1 MFSESLKSPS
11 ITCVRD
17 GLKIVFLD
25 YHVVNIRHA
34 WIFLLPLFPSQ
45 FSRCLLHMIGCSSQA
60 PPTPEN
66 PTQPSSR
73 EMWHHAP
80 STPTREQNTVTPQ
93 FTSRGQ
99 QVQPGASGSV
109 WSTEDN
115 DCPALWTCSVFIIN
129 ESVLF
134 QLQEKRKTRKL
145 HITASVL
152 TYADSVV
159 PLNDAM
165 SIWRHRVALWRALN

>member
-1 MFSESLKSPS
+1 MCKRWSEVLFSPK
-11 ITCVRD
+11 
-17 GLKIVFLD
+17 D

-66 PTQPSSR
+66 LSQPSSR

-80 STPTREQNTVTPQ
+80 STPTGEQNTVTPQ

-99 QVQPGASGSV
+99 QVQRGASGSV

-115 DCPALWTCSVFIIN
+115 DCPALKTCSVFIIN
-129 ESVLF
+129 ESVLRRSF
-134 QLQEKRKTRKL
+134 KWCYVNSAPPGGAMENIKL
-145 HITASVL
+145 V
-152 TYADSVV
+152 
-159 PLNDAM
+159 NK
-165 SIWRHRVALWRALN
+165 